1 MPRIN
6 PQVLLDFIQGAIS
19 QLDEALALSRNNELT
34 ETLEH
39 LRTRLERLAQSV
51 ASVIED

>member
-6 PQVLLDFIQGAIS
+6 PQVLFDFIQGAIS

-39 LRTRLERLAQSV
+39 LRDRLEWLGQSV
-51 ASVIED
+51 AELLEE